1 MGLDKLEGAGV
12 WSVCVAKGLF
22 VQARKQRKSLTTL
35 SVPALLA
42 DLVHLSRA
50 AKSAGEVEAIVRA
63 ASASSLFGFTVL
75 VFLAASDEEET
86 RSGVKPSR
94 KASDIA
100 TAAAAA
106 AAVVAPHD
114 AKLQPYGYEVVRAET
129 GQLVP
134 VEGDDASAPLTAVS
148 RHPVE
153 AALGVVGHLQRNVT
167 GLDEAS
173 ESAFCASLVR
183 SMNEMH
189 GHTWHA
195 FLAPAP
201 HKSKLKAAATAEVLT
216 AEAYTLGGLVP
227 EATVLE
233 VLESPAHCPAYEV
246 TWDAQPHRVRVA
258 AAVAPGTP
266 AGDQGAHPLPAEGQR
281 ASMSPKGALV
291 HRGVRTLESALQ
303 QRGDGKQSE
312 TGTVS
317 SASARHD
324 GGSGGSGG
332 SGSGGGLQDV
342 RYLELTLRSLPLGRK
357 LPPLPPSSGA
367 TGGTDLDAQPASCTG
382 SAAGSGAGATPAA
395 PGPFPAG
402 SGGSSAG
409 GGKTPEHYH
418 LILFRT
424 TQAYIDALHADAPGA
439 VAALGRPQPAAATRR
454 RATCCVRAL
463 DATTLL
469 LGAVLAAAVAGLAWL
484 HLRGGAAGCVRPG
497 EPALPWD
504 IALLTLLCGVL
515 PPAAG
520 VALGVR
526 NMLPQ
531 ALAATLPHLW
541 PGGVVPMTPQQQ
553 QPEAAAPPPTGV
565 AGAISALL
573 SGALGGVGPGRMAH
587 EPAAPT
593 PQPKLTVVD
602 PAVAGLPVG
611 CTLVDALHSELLV
624 SQRAGLMC
632 LAVSCL
638 ALVALLHLLRR
649 RVQKSGPLASHLA
662 ASDAAPRRVHA
673 GKSQPSPVSVPA

>member
-35 SVPALLA
+35 GVPALLA
-42 DLVHLSRA
+42 DLVQLSRG

-114 AKLQPYGYEVVRAET
+114 AKLQPYGYEVVRTET
-129 GQLVP
+129 GLLVP
-134 VEGDDASAPLTAVS
+134 VEGDDASVPLTTVS

-201 HKSKLKAAATAEVLT
+201 HKSKLKAAGAAGEALA

-266 AGDQGAHPLPAEGQR
+266 AGDKAAPPLPAEGQR
-281 ASMSPKGALV
+281 SSMSPKGALV

-303 QRGDGKQSE
+303 QRGDDKQSE

-317 SASARHD
+317 SASARQD
-324 GGSGGSGG
+324 GGSGGSG
-332 SGSGGGLQDV
+332 GGGLQDV

-382 SAAGSGAGATPAA
+382 STAGSGAGAAPAA
-395 PGPFPAG
+395 PGPSTAGG
-402 SGGSSAG
+402 SGAG

-439 VAALGRPQPAAATRR
+439 AAALGRPQPPAATRR
-454 RATCCVRAL
+454 RAACGVLAL
-463 DATTLL
+463 DAATLL
-469 LGAVLAAAVAGLAWL
+469 LGAALAAAVAGLAWL
-484 HLRGGAAGCVRPG
+484 HLRGGAAACGRPG
-497 EPALPWD
+497 EPHLPWD

-541 PGGVVPMTPQQQ
+541 PGGIVPVTPQQQ

-573 SGALGGVGPGRMAH
+573 SGALGGVGPGRMAA

-593 PQPKLTVVD
+593 PQPKPAVVD
-602 PAVAGLPVG
+602 PAVATLPVG
-611 CTLVDALHSELLV
+611 CTLVDALRSELLV
-624 SQRAGLMC
+624 SQRAGLIC
-632 LAVSCL
+632 LAASCL
-638 ALVALLHLLRR
+638 VLVALLQLLRR
-649 RVQKSGPLASHLA
+649 RLQKSGPVASVVI
-662 ASDAAPRRVHA
+662 ASDGAPSRMQA
-673 GKSQPSPVSVPA
+673 GKSKPAPVSVPA